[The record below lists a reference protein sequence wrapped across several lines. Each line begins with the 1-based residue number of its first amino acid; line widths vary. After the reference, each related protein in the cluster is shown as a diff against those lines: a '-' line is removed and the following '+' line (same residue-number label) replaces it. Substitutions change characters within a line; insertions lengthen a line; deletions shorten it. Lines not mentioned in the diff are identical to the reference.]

1 MNNTVRTGLYIMVFL
16 CMMYS
21 CEANRKADFILDK
34 LENIERTIHTQ
45 NETPTSWLDGVSQ

>member
-45 NETPTSWLDGVSQ
+45 NETPTSWIDK